1 MIDKYEIDARSV
13 NRLSEIL
20 LADDWFVSVL
30 EAVRSVLGDSA
41 YVTAGAIRDV
51 VWDRLSG
58 FAEHD
63 SDDDVDIVYFDPS
76 DVSQERDKRYELEL
90 ASVLPNE
97 KWEVTNQAG
106 VHNWYHLRFGE
117 RIPPYTSLGH
127 AISTYPEFAVCIA
140 VRLSAKGELAVIA
153 PHGLDDLFNMKVR
166 RVPAQVTEREFRSRL
181 ARKNNYRRW
190 LLVEIDSQP
199 QRNG

>member
-30 EAVRSVLGDSA
+30 EAERSVLGDSA

-51 VWDRLSG
+51 VWDQLSG
-58 FAEHD
+58 FADHD
-63 SDDDVDIVYFDPS
+63 SVDDVDIVYFDPF

-117 RIPPYTSLGH
+117 RSPPYTSLEH

-140 VRLSAKGELAVIA
+140 VRLSVEGELAVIA

-166 RVPAQVTEREFRSRL
+166 RNPTQVTEREFRSRL

-190 LLVEIDSQP
+190 LQVEIDSQP

>member
-1 MIDKYEIDARSV
+1 VIDKYEIDAHSV

-30 EAVRSVLGDSA
+30 EAERSVLGDSA

-51 VWDRLSG
+51 VWDQLSG
-58 FAEHD
+58 FADHD
-63 SDDDVDIVYFDPS
+63 SVDDVDIVYFDPF

-117 RIPPYTSLGH
+117 RIPPYTSLEH

-140 VRLSAKGELAVIA
+140 VRLSVEGELAVIA

-166 RVPAQVTEREFRSRL
+166 RNPTQVTEREFRSRL

-190 LLVEIDSQP
+190 LQVEIDSQP